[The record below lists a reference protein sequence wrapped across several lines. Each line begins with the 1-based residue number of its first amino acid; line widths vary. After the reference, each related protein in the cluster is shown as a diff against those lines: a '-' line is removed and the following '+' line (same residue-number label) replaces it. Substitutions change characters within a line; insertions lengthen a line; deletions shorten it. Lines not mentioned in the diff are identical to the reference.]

1 MRVYL
6 AVELILKAG
15 MAAYNEGAKRIA
27 DGGLV
32 AFPTETVYGLG
43 ADAGNGEAVA
53 RIFAAKERP
62 TFNPLIVHVTS
73 RAEAVRLADM
83 SPTAER
89 LAEAFWPGALTLV
102 LPRKADAGLSD
113 LVTAGLGTV
122 AIRVPAHAV
131 AHEFLDAVE
140 RPIAA
145 PSANRSGRVSP
156 TTAAHVAADLDG
168 RVDLIID
175 GGPTT
180 LGLESTIVAV
190 EGETVRLLRPG
201 GATVED
207 IERVLGYPME
217 KGEASDER
225 PTSPGQLRS
234 HYAPRLPVRLN
245 AGAVSAS
252 EALLAF
258 GRPLDGAAATL
269 NLSEDE
275 NLTEAAANLF
285 AMLRQLDDKRFSAI
299 AVMPVPANGLGLA
312 INDRLHRAAAPR
324 PEDDADD

>member
-15 MAAYNEGAKRIA
+15 MAAYNEGATRIA
-27 DGGLV
+27 DGELV

-53 RIFAAKERP
+53 KIFAAKERP
-62 TFNPLIVHVTS
+62 RFNPLIVHVLS
-73 RAEAVRLADM
+73 KSAAAKLADL

-89 LAEAFWPGALTLV
+89 LAEAFWPGDLTLV
-102 LPRKADAGLSD
+102 LPKKTGAKLAD
-113 LVTAGLGTV
+113 LVTAGLDTV

-131 AHEFLDAVE
+131 AREFLNVVD

-168 RVDLIID
+168 RVGLIID
-175 GGPTT
+175 GGPAP

-190 EGETVRLLRPG
+190 DGERVSLLRPG

-217 KGEASDER
+217 KGAGSDER

-324 PEDDADD
+324 PEDGADD

>member
-1 MRVYL
+1 MQRV
-6 AVELILKAG
+6 AVDLILKAD
-15 MAAYNEGAKRIA
+15 MAAYEKGAKRIA
-27 DGGLV
+27 AGGLV

-53 RIFAAKERP
+53 RIFEAKARP
-62 TFNPLIVHVTS
+62 RFNPLIVHVTS
-73 RAEAVRLADM
+73 KRAAARLAEL

-89 LAEAFWPGALTLV
+89 LADAFWPGSLTLV
-102 LPRKADAGLSD
+102 LPRKPEAELSD
-113 LVTAGLGTV
+113 LVTAGLDTV
-122 AIRVPAHAV
+122 AIRVPAHGIAR
-131 AHEFLDAVE
+131 EFLNTVE

-156 TTAAHVAADLDG
+156 TTAAHVEADLDG
-168 RVDLIID
+168 AVDLIID
-175 GGPTT
+175 GGPCP
-180 LGLESTIVAV
+180 LGVESTIVAV

-217 KGEASDER
+217 KDAPAEDR
-225 PTSPGQLRS
+225 PTAPGQLRS

-245 AGAVSAS
+245 ARSVKGT

-258 GRPLDGAAATL
+258 GKPLEGAAATL
-269 NLSEDE
+269 NLSEEE

-285 AMLRQLDDKRFSAI
+285 SMMRQLDDKRFSAI
-299 AVMPVPANGLGLA
+299 AVMAVPANGLGLA
-312 INDRLHRAAAPR
+312 INDRLQRAAAPR
-324 PEDDADD
+324 SEEGAHG